1 MVSAVIAE
9 ESTVVFTDVSKAV
22 EPHVPTSEPPFL
34 AENPTETRSSSTL
47 IALSALTVAA
57 ESVFVLVIVLFFT
70 SVVTVAFCFSR
81 PQDAPTAAPLE
92 TNSTFPVTR

>member
-1 MVSAVIAE
+1 MTE

-34 AENPTETRSSSTL
+34 VETPMETRNSSTL

-57 ESVFVLVIVLFFT
+57 ESFFVLLISLFFT
-70 SVVTVAFCFSR
+70 SVVTVAFCLSLA
-81 PQDAPTAAPLE
+81 QAAPAAAPLV
-92 TNSTFPVTR
+92 TNSTLPVTR